1 MQLIN
6 PCNTIQVIPQDP
18 NTCLFNT
25 IMMNYLNVF
34 IKN

>member
-1 MQLIN
+1 MQLIY

-25 IMMNYLNVF
+25 YNDDNNL
-34 IKN
+34 